1 MLAKYCVGKLIM
13 LSDVY
18 KLREEKEKELK
29 FYQKKLEE
37 LRIKLFF
44 ISKEVEL
51 TNFIIDLI
59 EKEKVMDLA
68 DLLNK
73 KD

>member
-1 MLAKYCVGKLIM
+1 M

-29 FYQKKLEE
+29 FYQKKLGE
-37 LRIKLFF
+37 LKIKLLF

-51 TNFIIDLI
+51 TNFIINLI